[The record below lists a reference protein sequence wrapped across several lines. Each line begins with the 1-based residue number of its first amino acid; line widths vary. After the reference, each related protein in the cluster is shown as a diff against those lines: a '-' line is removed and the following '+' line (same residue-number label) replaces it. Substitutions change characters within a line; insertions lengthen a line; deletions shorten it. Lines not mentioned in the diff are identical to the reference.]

1 MKLLVVT
8 QYFPPAAGSGVLR
21 GAKFVKYLLREG
33 WEIEVV
39 TIDPA
44 AFPDRDETLLDDVAG
59 AQVFAATLSSVPG
72 VRHVVLRA
80 LPSMRR
86 LVGQRIRR
94 FRPDVV
100 LATAPDLHWAVVAA
114 AARRRRVPLV
124 LDYPDPWTILPE
136 DFRLWRPS
144 KLRSRL
150 KWTVAP
156 WVERRVLARARAATF
171 ATEPILDEYAR
182 RVPRLMRIGR
192 VMSNGFDPED
202 FDAGAGA
209 SPPDR
214 VVVSHIGSFGGP
226 RTPLPAAGAL
236 RRAVDVLGVSP
247 ASVELALVGAG
258 AEPYRDRLVSILGDI
273 RLRLTGWVPH
283 ARAIEEMTS
292 ASVLWLDAMVH
303 LRSAA
308 TGKLYEYLA
317 AGRPI
322 VALAHR
328 RSPAADLVRRFDAGR
343 VVTSED
349 PDAAGAAL
357 AEVIRS
363 LPTQLERPQALA
375 AFDRG
380 VIAERM
386 SAVLRAVAGID
397 P

>member
-1 MKLLVVT
+1 MKLLFVT

-33 WEIEVV
+33 WDIEVI

-44 AFPDRDETLLDDVAG
+44 AYPDQDETLLADVEG
-59 AQVFAATLSSVPG
+59 ARVSAAPLSSIPG
-72 VRHVVLRA
+72 VHHVVLRA
-80 LPSMRR
+80 LPAMRR
-86 LVGQRIRR
+86 LLSERIRR
-94 FRPDVV
+94 SRPDVV
-100 LATAPDLHWAVVAA
+100 LATAPDLHWAAA
-114 AARRRRVPLV
+114 ASAARRRRVPLV

-136 DFRLWRPS
+136 DLRLWRPE

-150 KWTVAP
+150 KWALAP
-156 WVERRVLARARAATF
+156 GVERRILARARAATF

-202 FDAGAGA
+202 FDGVSARPATDGI
-209 SPPDR
+209 
-214 VVVSHIGSFGGP
+214 VVSHVGSFGGP
-226 RTPLPAAGAL
+226 RSPMPAARAV
-236 RRAVDVLGVSP
+236 RHAVDVLGLPP
-247 ASVELALVGAG
+247 ASVELALIGAG
-258 AEPYRDRLVSILGDI
+258 VDPFWDRIGSVLGDI
-273 RLRLTGWVPH
+273 RFRSTGWVSH
-283 ARAIEEMTS
+283 RRAIEEMSS

-322 VALAHR
+322 VALANR
-328 RSPAADLVRRFDAGR
+328 RSPAAELVSRFDAGR

-349 PDAAGAAL
+349 PEVAGAAL
-357 AEVIRS
+357 AAVISS
-363 LPTQLERPQALA
+363 LPAELERPPALA
-375 AFDRG
+375 SFERG
-380 VIAERM
+380 AIAERM